1 MTARDGKGAQP
12 LERVAA
18 RMAEAQSLLDGMLRL
33 QKMMQAGVPGKMQDV
48 LLARLER
55 QAARLQAGVRRP

>member
-12 LERVAA
+12 LERMAA
-18 RMAEAQSLLDGMLRL
+18 RMAQAQSFLDGMLRL
-33 QKMMQAGVPGKMQDV
+33 QKMMQAGAPGKMQDV

-55 QAARLQAGVRRP
+55 QAARLQAGVRRR